1 MGKSRVKVKF
11 DPTPF
16 KIGSG
21 WFVRVSL
28 PNGDQTQIS
37 GFFTEAEAK
46 EWIAGESPGWLK
58 QYRGG
63 KYA

>member
-1 MGKSRVKVKF
+1 MGKSRLKVKF

-16 KIGSG
+16 RIGSG
-21 WFVRVSL
+21 WFICVSL
-28 PNGDQTQIS
+28 PNGEQTQVS

-46 EWIAGESPGWLK
+46 EWIAQEATSWLR

-63 KYA
+63 KYL